1 LLSNRNKELMSY
13 ENPELDKEAF
23 TCPHCN
29 AYAAMQWSELRR
41 NGYYT
46 PVKSATCHRCQRL
59 SIWLEGG
66 DDYPEK
72 MLYPSLL
79 SAPLPNEDMPEEC
92 RKVYLEAREIAA
104 NSPRGAAALLRLCIQ
119 ELMTYLGCDGKN
131 INKDIGKLVESG
143 LPVKIQQA
151 LDVVRVV
158 GNNAVHP
165 GELSLDDDPQTV
177 SALFGLINLIVD
189 NQITQPKHVDS
200 LFSGLPQGA
209 IDAVYKRD
217 NKT

>member
-1 LLSNRNKELMSY
+1 MSY
-13 ENPELDKEAF
+13 ESPELGKDAF

-29 AYAAMQWSELRR
+29 AYAAMHWDELRR
-41 NGYYT
+41 NGYYISA
-46 PVKSATCHRCQRL
+46 KSAICHRCSRV
-59 SIWLEGG
+59 SIWLDGENG
-66 DDYPEK
+66 YPKK
-72 MLYPSLL
+72 MIYPSLL

-92 RKVYLEAREIAA
+92 REVYLEAREIAV

-119 ELMTYLGCDGKN
+119 ELMTHLGGDGKN
-131 INKDIGKLVESG
+131 INKDIGKLVEHG
-143 LPVKIQQA
+143 LPVRVQQA
-151 LDVVRVV
+151 LDYVRVV

-177 SALFGLINLIVD
+177 NVLFGLVNLIVD

-200 LFSGLPQGA
+200 LFGGLPQGA

-217 NKT
+217 NKA